1 MDWFDDLSLGHL
13 QIGLKTMTW
22 ISVTCYAQCHK
33 PSIWGW
39 FLYIQPIKIWW
50 CCGLFIIEFTTLN
63 ITHWYPRTNQSTHM
77 DFRHQNLDRTMK
89 NTDLSINH
97 IKKNEIHLDSLV
109 WTNQQK
115 LGLVGI
121 FLGIPGIITGGFTGK
136 PCVSMYI
143 YIYVYYNYIYYHML
157 NH

>member
-1 MDWFDDLSLGHL
+1 
-13 QIGLKTMTW
+13 
-22 ISVTCYAQCHK
+22 
-33 PSIWGW
+33 
-39 FLYIQPIKIWW
+39 
-50 CCGLFIIEFTTLN
+50 
-63 ITHWYPRTNQSTHM
+63 
-77 DFRHQNLDRTMK
+77 MK

-143 YIYVYYNYIYYHML
+143 YIYMYIIITYIIIC
-157 NH
+157 